1 MDAATITAIKAN
13 LFPSSHASIDDW
25 DKFPWHSHNGMI
37 QTYKRESSQALAID
51 VFGSIMVS
59 KDRDIILGSMARICS
74 LPDEG
79 PWTLKLEWSDPDDLL
94 REPRPTQVD
103 AIAFGR
109 RATLIIECKFTEPG
123 GGCSQP
129 NVVRSGAHKGK
140 RQCNGSYE
148 PQVNPINGHEA
159 RCALTG
165 KGIRYWDFIPSIF
178 GIDGLH
184 DYQPCPFKD
193 DTYQWMRNIVLA
205 NCLTTHD
212 RGCAVIAAYADSD
225 TLPTAK
231 KVRSGKLGFVSD
243 CGTRLVTP
251 MSYQSIVSNAADLSD
266 QRADWDKLYVWVNEK
281 IASVTRQ

>member
-25 DKFPWHSHNGMI
+25 DKFPWHSHNGII

-79 PWTLKLEWSDPDDLL
+79 PWALKLEWSDPDNLL

-129 NVVRSGAHKGK
+129 TSSGVVHTKASDNATETTNHRSIQSTATKHAVRSQAKASAIGTSSP
-140 RQCNGSYE
+140 QFSGSIAFTTTNR
-148 PQVNPINGHEA
+148 VHSWMT
-159 RCALTG
+159 LT
-165 KGIRYWDFIPSIF
+165 
-178 GIDGLH
+178 
-184 DYQPCPFKD
+184 
-193 DTYQWMRNIVLA
+193 N
-205 NCLTTHD
+205 
-212 RGCAVIAAYADSD
+212 GCAISFLQTV
-225 TLPTAK
+225 
-231 KVRSGKLGFVSD
+231 
-243 CGTRLVTP
+243 
-251 MSYQSIVSNAADLSD
+251 
-266 QRADWDKLYVWVNEK
+266 
-281 IASVTRQ
+281 